1 MVFAI
6 ANQEMAVF
14 GPLDSGAM
22 RRFNYEVRFRHAGVK
37 RHLCYGPGITW
48 VGVADNIDLEISTL
62 PYPLQEPPALTVVTE
77 VVFTEVAGAAEGFF
91 ALFLVRSFAA
101 EMICSGDPCSRV

>member
-22 RRFNYEVRFRHAGVK
+22 RRLNYEVRFRHAGVK
-37 RHLCYGPGITW
+37 RHLCYGPGLNW

-62 PYPLQEPPALTVVTE
+62 PYPHQEPPALIVATE

-91 ALFLVRSFAA
+91 AFFWS
-101 EMICSGDPCSRV
+101 DPLQRK

>member
-6 ANQEMAVF
+6 ANLEMAVF

-22 RRFNYEVRFRHAGVK
+22 RRLNNEVRFRHAGVK
-37 RHLCYGPGITW
+37 RHLCSGPGFTW
-48 VGVADNIDLEISTL
+48 VGVADNIVLEISTL
-62 PYPLQEPPALTVVTE
+62 LYPLQEPPALTVVTE
-77 VVFTEVAGAAEGFF
+77 VVFTEVAGVAEGFL

-101 EMICSGDPCSRV
+101 KTICSGDPCSRV

>member
-6 ANQEMAVF
+6 ANQEMAIF

-22 RRFNYEVRFRHAGVK
+22 RRLNYEVSFRHAGVK
-37 RHLCYGPGITW
+37 RHPCYGPGLTW

-62 PYPLQEPPALTVVTE
+62 PYPLQELPALAVVTE
-77 VVFTEVAGAAEGFF
+77 VVLTEVAGAAERFLAFF
-91 ALFLVRSFAA
+91 WS
-101 EMICSGDPCSRV
+101 DPLQRR

>member
-6 ANQEMAVF
+6 ANQEMAIF

-22 RRFNYEVRFRHAGVK
+22 RRLNYEVSFRHAGVK
-37 RHLCYGPGITW
+37 RHPCYGPGLTW

-62 PYPLQEPPALTVVTE
+62 PYPLQELPALAVVTSL
-77 VVFTEVAGAAEGFF
+77 TEPNWFQAKKLDVWSVPTRKRRMA
-91 ALFLVRSFAA
+91 
-101 EMICSGDPCSRV
+101 